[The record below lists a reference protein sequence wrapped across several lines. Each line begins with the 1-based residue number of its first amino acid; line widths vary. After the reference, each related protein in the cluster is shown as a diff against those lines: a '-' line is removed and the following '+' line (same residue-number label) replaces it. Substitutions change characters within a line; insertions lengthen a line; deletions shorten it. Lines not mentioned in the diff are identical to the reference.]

1 MAIPA
6 YFQELSP
13 DIDRRAADRRA
24 LRLDVEGRTPAATDA
39 QASIHDL
46 SHTGAL
52 LETDAHLAV
61 GESFQLELPHAGT
74 VEAVI
79 VWSSSR
85 FYGCQ
90 FKQPI
95 AAAALSAA
103 LLLSRPQAA
112 QTSPSSSGLADEVH
126 DLNDQVARM
135 LKDLDRALKR
145 LRDESDG

>member
-6 YFQELSP
+6 YFQELSLGS
-13 DIDRRAADRRA
+13 DRRAADRRA
-24 LRLDVEGRTPAATDA
+24 LRLEVEGRTPAATDA

-46 SHTGAL
+46 SRTGAL
-52 LETDAHLAV
+52 LETDAQLAV
-61 GESFQLELPHAGT
+61 GESFQFELPHEGT

-103 LLLSRPQAA
+103 LLQSRPPAP
-112 QTSPSSSGLADEVH
+112 QTPSRSGLVDEVH
-126 DLNDQVARM
+126 NLNEQVERM

-145 LRDESDG
+145 LRDEGES